1 MYQEK
6 PKLVHHNFFCM
17 NTNCDLFIQ
26 QEFIEVVENRFYT
39 IEQIFSRFKLE
50 SEVSFF
56 NSIKPNIPYF
66 PSESFYQMLDIA
78 KKIEKWS
85 EGIITPRV
93 LESLELLGY
102 NKSFEKLNKNFNKV
116 EEPSPISLKEDWIQ
130 FNHSM
135 KSITRL
141 NNVAIDLGGFVKG
154 WSVDTTVQQLKKLGL
169 EEGMI
174 NAGGDL
180 KIWGNNSW
188 TVEIADPLDESKHIW
203 LIKAKNTA
211 IATSGTIKRSFGNN
225 YHHIINPFTGMPAN
239 SDIIQTTVVA
249 DSVLKAEILSK
260 IWIIL
265 GYEKGLSWMKEKN
278 IHLPVFIVLK
288 NGEKIEINRRENKQ
302 WQTVS

>member
-1 MYQEK
+1 M
-6 PKLVHHNFFCM
+6 
-17 NTNCDLFIQ
+17 Q
-26 QEFIEVVENRFYT
+26 QEFIETVENRFYK
-39 IEQIFSRFKLE
+39 IEQTFSRFKLD

-56 NSIKPNIPYF
+56 NSIKPKIPYF
-66 PSESFYQMLDIA
+66 PSDPFYQMLDIA
-78 KKIEKWS
+78 KKIEIWS

-93 LESLELLGY
+93 MESLELLGY

-154 WSVDTTVQQLKKLGL
+154 WSVDTTVQQLKQLGL
-169 EEGMI
+169 KEGMV

-203 LIKAKNTA
+203 LIQAKNTA
-211 IATSGTIKRSFGNN
+211 IATSGIIKRSFGNS

-239 SDIIQTTVVA
+239 SDIIQATVAA

-278 IHLPVFIVLK
+278 IHFPIWIVLK
-288 NGEKIEINRRENKQ
+288 NGEKIENNRRENKQ